1 MTATLEGHIERV
13 TVGLSDVLPDNWDG
27 DAIGGCALSE
37 LADTYGTPLYV
48 VDERHLLDRLTRF
61 QYAFGPETIIAYAAK
76 AFFCVSIAEL
86 LAEAGW
92 WVDVVSGGELA
103 TAIAGG
109 IPPDRILLHGNVK
122 TDEELEG
129 AIATGVGR
137 VVVDAPDE
145 MERIVR
151 IAAGRPVRTM
161 LRLNVEVGADTHP
174 KIRTTGSEAQFG
186 MTDAE
191 ADLAISHK
199 ADAVTLHGV
208 HIHIGSQLRDPRVH
222 QMAFEAVLEFA
233 KRRRG
238 SFDDDLIDLDIG
250 GGFGVPYL
258 SSEPV
263 VDVEQFAETLLET
276 VSAHPDVRLMI
287 EPGRSVIANAG
298 IILYRAI
305 SRKGTDRPFLAV
317 DGGISDNPRPALYDA
332 RYEMRSVSKFERA
345 HDTPFRVVGRHCET
359 SDRLGEM
366 LLPADTGPGDLL
378 VMPATGAYGFSMAS
392 RYNMLP
398 RRPVIFVA
406 DGQHRIVVPG
416 ETLDDLIR

>member
-1 MTATLEGHIERV
+1 M
-13 TVGLSDVLPDNWDG
+13 GLKDVLPDNWDG
-27 DAIGGCALSE
+27 DALGGCPLSE
-37 LADTYGTPLYV
+37 LADAYGTPLYV
-48 VDERHLLDRLTRF
+48 VDERHLLDRLARF
-61 QYAFGPETIIAYAAK
+61 QTAFGPNTVIAYAAK
-76 AFFCVSIAEL
+76 AFFTVSMAEL
-86 LAEAGW
+86 LAKAGW

-103 TAIAGG
+103 TAIVGG
-109 IPPDRILLHGNVK
+109 IRPDRILVHGNVK
-122 TDEELEG
+122 TDDELEV
-129 AIATGVGR
+129 AIAANVGR
-137 VVVDAPDE
+137 IVVDDPDE
-145 MERIVR
+145 MARIVK

-161 LRLNVEVGADTHP
+161 LRLNIEVGADTHP
-174 KIRTTGSEAQFG
+174 KIRTTGAEAQFG
-186 MTDAE
+186 MTDE
-191 ADLAISHK
+191 DADLAIGRI
-199 ADAVTLHGV
+199 AGAVTLHGV

-222 QMAFEAVLEFA
+222 QMAFEAVLAFA
-233 KRRRG
+233 ERRRR
-238 SFDDDLIDLDIG
+238 SFVDGPIDLDIG

-258 SSEPV
+258 GSDPV
-263 VDVEQFAETLLET
+263 VTVEQFAEALLDT
-276 VSAHPDVRLMI
+276 VNDHPDVRLMI

-298 IILYRAI
+298 VILYRAI
-305 SRKGTDRPFLAV
+305 SRKGSDRPFLAV

-332 RYEMRSVSKFERA
+332 TYEIRSVSRFEEA

-406 DGQHRIVVPG
+406 DGQHRVVVQG